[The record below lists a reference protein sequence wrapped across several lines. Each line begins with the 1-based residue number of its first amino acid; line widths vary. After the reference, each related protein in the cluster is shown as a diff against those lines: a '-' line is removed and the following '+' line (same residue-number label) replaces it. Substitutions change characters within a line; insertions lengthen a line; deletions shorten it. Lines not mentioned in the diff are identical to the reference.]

1 MKPSISDKVPG
12 CFSAL
17 SPIPVLRGSSTAQR
31 AWVWLITA
39 TIVVAG
45 WHLSQASLARAQED
59 SPGSESLDESDAALD
74 GETATRREFRE
85 RTMLDTLKDGGICG
99 ILIGILSVVGL
110 GFIIEHIITIRK
122 DVLVP
127 EGIANE
133 LEIMIREGRIDEA
146 VDYCRDPANESLV
159 AEVVYAGLQ
168 RFQSS
173 EFGFAEYKAAVEEAG
188 EDQTGRLYRKTEV
201 LGVVAAIAPML
212 GLQGTVIGM
221 IESFNLIASTGGAA
235 RPDELAGGIGK
246 ALVTTME
253 GLFVAIPAMIA
264 FSFFRNRIDS
274 VVAETGKRVEQIMMP
289 LGRRR

>member
-1 MKPSISDKVPG
+1 MKPSISDKVLG
-12 CFSAL
+12 RCSAL
-17 SPIPVLRGSSTAQR
+17 SLVPALRASSTAQR

-39 TIVVAG
+39 AIVVAG

-59 SPGSESLDESDAALD
+59 PPGSETLDESDAAPS
-74 GETATRREFRE
+74 GETAARREFRQ

>member
-1 MKPSISDKVPG
+1 MSHGTLV
-12 CFSAL
+12 
-17 SPIPVLRGSSTAQR
+17 
-31 AWVWLITA
+31 
-39 TIVVAG
+39 
-45 WHLSQASLARAQED
+45 RAQED
-59 SPGSESLDESDAALD
+59 RTESETLDKSSETLTEPDAALS
-74 GETATRREFRE
+74 ETRAARPAPRQ
-85 RTMLDTLKDGGICG
+85 RTMMDTLKEGGTCG
-99 ILIGILSVVGL
+99 VLIGILSVIGL

-122 DVLVP
+122 DALMP

-133 LEIMIREGRIDEA
+133 LEIMIRDDRIDEA
-146 VDYCRDPANESLV
+146 VDYCRDPANESLI

-168 RFQSS
+168 RYRSS

-201 LGVVAAIAPML
+201 LGVIAAIAPML

-253 GLFVAIPAMIA
+253 GLFVAIPAMMA
-264 FSFFRNRIDS
+264 FSYFRNRIDS

>member
-1 MKPSISDKVPG
+1 M
-12 CFSAL
+12 A
-17 SPIPVLRGSSTAQR
+17 A
-31 AWVWLITA
+31 A
-39 TIVVAG
+39 IVVAG
-45 WHLSQASLARAQED
+45 WHLSQASLARAQEE
-59 SPGSESLDESDAALD
+59 PAESEILDESDAD
-74 GETATRREFRE
+74 PGGETAARREFRE

-264 FSFFRNRIDS
+264 FSYFRNKIDS